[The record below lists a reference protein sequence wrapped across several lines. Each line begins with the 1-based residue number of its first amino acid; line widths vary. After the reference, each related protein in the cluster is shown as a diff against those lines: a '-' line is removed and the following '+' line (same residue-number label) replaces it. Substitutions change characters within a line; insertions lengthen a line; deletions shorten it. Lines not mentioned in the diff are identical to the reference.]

1 MSRLSIKWKLFLI
14 FSLPTIGLI
23 TLLTITSLHKKEE
36 VENMD
41 KLEEAVVLAQKI
53 SAMVHEF
60 QKERGMT
67 AGFLSSRGKKFA
79 KELVEQRKL
88 SNKRIKEMK
97 EYLSTID
104 TNNYPTK
111 FTKTFNNG
119 MLELQKL
126 IKYRQDISGFTTT
139 KDIAISYYTNMNG
152 WFLDS
157 IGAISYMAEN
167 SENMKLLNAYTNFL
181 YAKERAGVE
190 RAVGTAIFAKD
201 NFTTA
206 ERDKFLKLIVEQNSF
221 LKSFNIMADHSLK
234 LQFNLILDKKI
245 LNEVQRM
252 RDKIIYHRSIG
263 GFGISDKDWDTTSSI
278 YMESLKKFKK
288 RLNSKIRNRT
298 NLVRVFKQLDRI
310 IEAIQI
316 ERYMASDYLETKG
329 NEAYRN
335 ILKQQFSKLDRE
347 IRKLKRLSFRGI
359 PKNIRK
365 EIGNLYKEF
374 TQLVKYRK
382 TILRG
387 TTNPEDSFQTYTNI
401 NQSIISILN
410 RLAIESRKNRYI
422 KMTTLLAY
430 TKLVEIQELFS
441 QEQRYIQTVLKANKM
456 THQQKRK
463 IIRIDTNTQKSI
475 NELYTVADRKIEK
488 NFRNLINSDIA
499 NSVTDIVKTVTTF
512 EKLGGMGVD
521 AKYWFKTIT
530 AKINNLKEIDDYISN
545 RIVDSTKSETAKT
558 KFFYGVITIV
568 YLSLIAIAILI
579 AYVIF
584 RDITKAVD
592 EIEKASKEL
601 DDLNTR
607 LKITSQDELGKAQ
620 EYINKFIELVH
631 NTIRE
636 AKDTNKT
643 NLEQAAVLN
652 SNSEHIVKNIKEA
665 TSIVSNIANRMSGVK
680 SVVIASLKENENTQK
695 QIEQAYDD
703 LVETQKVIDQLV
715 NDVRESSIRDLKLA
729 DSLVKTNQ
737 EVDNVKQTISNI
749 DEIAEQTN
757 LLALNASIEAAR
769 AGEQG
774 KGFAVV
780 ADEVRSLAEQT
791 QNFIN
796 KVNEAIDVV
805 VDNVKH
811 ISEEM
816 NTKREFINNLQAIST
831 QVEATT
837 QKSISIMNDTLNLST
852 NNMEESKKSANTI
865 TELTDSILKV
875 NSLSQQ
881 NLYDLANIR
890 DAIEKLEEFT
900 KRLNEQLH
908 QFRT

>member
-1 MSRLSIKWKLFLI
+1 
-14 FSLPTIGLI
+14 
-23 TLLTITSLHKKEE
+23 
-36 VENMD
+36 MD
-41 KLEEAVVLAQKI
+41 KLEEAVILAQKI

-79 KELVEQRKL
+79 KELVEQRQL

-104 TNNYPTK
+104 TNDYPTK
-111 FTKTFNNG
+111 FTKAFNNG
-119 MLELQKL
+119 MIELQKL
-126 IKYRQDISGFTTT
+126 IKYRQDISGFAIT

-157 IGAISYMAEN
+157 IGAISYMAQN

-181 YAKERAGVE
+181 YAKERAGIE

-263 GFGISDKDWDTTSSI
+263 GFGISDKDWDTTSST
-278 YMESLKKFKK
+278 YMENLKKFKK
-288 RLNSKIRNRT
+288 RLNSKISNRT
-298 NLVRVFKQLDRI
+298 NLVRVFKQLDKLL
-310 IEAIQI
+310 EAIQI

-335 ILKQQFSKLDRE
+335 ILKQQFTKLDRE

-410 RLAIESRKNRYI
+410 RLAIESRRSRYI

-441 QEQRYIQTVLKANKM
+441 QEQRYIQTVLKANQM
-456 THQQKRK
+456 THQQKSRIIK
-463 IIRIDTNTQKSI
+463 IDANLQRSI
-475 NELYTVADRKIEK
+475 EELYTVADRKIEK
-488 NFRNLINSDIA
+488 NFRNLVNSDIA

-512 EKLGGMGVD
+512 EKLGGMGID

-545 RIVDSTKSETAKT
+545 KIVNFTEFETAKT
-558 KFFYGVITIV
+558 KFVYGVITIV

-579 AYVIF
+579 AYVIY

-601 DDLNTR
+601 EDLNTR

-620 EYINKFIELVH
+620 KHINKFIELVH

-636 AKDTNKT
+636 AKEVNKI
-643 NLEQAAVLN
+643 NLEQSTILN
-652 SNSEHIVKNIKEA
+652 KNSEHVVETTKNMTDI
-665 TSIVSNIANRMSGVK
+665 IRNITNRMSGVK

-695 QIEQAYDD
+695 HIEQAYDD
-703 LVETQKVIDQLV
+703 LIETQKVIDQLV
-715 NDVRESSIRDLKLA
+715 SDVRESSIKDLKLA
-729 DSLVKTNQ
+729 NRLVKTNQ
-737 EVDNVKQTISNI
+737 EVDHVKQTISHI

-780 ADEVRSLAEQT
+780 ADEVRTLAEQT
-791 QNFIN
+791 QDFII
-796 KVNEAIDVV
+796 KVNEAIDIV
-805 VDNVKH
+805 VDNVKQ

-816 NTKREFINNLQAIST
+816 NTKKEFISVLQNIST
-831 QVEATT
+831 QVETTT
-837 QKSISIMNDTLNLST
+837 QKSIAIMNETLNLST

-865 TELTDSILKV
+865 TELTDQILKV
-875 NSLSQQ
+875 DSLSQQ

-900 KRLNEQLH
+900 KQLNEQLH
-908 QFRT
+908 KFRT